1 MASTDTDGRVVRVSK
16 KGQTTIPKALREKF
30 DIDAPGR
37 VRFRETE
44 ESEIVVEPVPH
55 PSDLRGSLADESDEP
70 GDIWAELD
78 EMRSEERRREGAK
91 LDQLPASGDDE

>member
-1 MASTDTDGRVVRVSK
+1 MASKATDGRVVRVSK

-44 ESEIVVEPVPH
+44 DGEIVVEPVPH
-55 PSDLRGSLADESDEP
+55 PSDLRGSLADEETEP
-70 GDIWAELD
+70 GEVWEKLD
-78 EMRSEERRREGAK
+78 EMRSRERRQEDAELDRLTGA
-91 LDQLPASGDDE
+91 DTDG

>member
-1 MASTDTDGRVVRVSK
+1 MSSKNGSGKVVRISK

-44 ESEIVVEPVPH
+44 DGEIIVEPVPH
-55 PSDLRGSLADESDEP
+55 PTDLRGSLADEKTET
-70 GDIWAELD
+70 GEIWDELD
-78 EMRSEERRREGAK
+78 DMRADERERE
-91 LDQLPASGDDE
+91 DDELDRLLGAEDR

>member
-1 MASTDTDGRVVRVSK
+1 MASKATDGRVVRVSK

-44 ESEIVVEPVPH
+44 DGEIVVEPVPH
-55 PSDLRGSLADESDEP
+55 PSDLRGSLADGKAEP
-70 GDIWAELD
+70 GEVWEKLD
-78 EMRSEERRREGAK
+78 EMRSQERRREDAE
-91 LDQLPASGDDE
+91 LDRLTGTDSDE